1 MRPKSSPQI
10 LDKGDNMNTT
20 NQELRFGVK
29 PKGQIPYHSGDVY
42 RINTYNEHCVFNNS
56 DTDRYHVL
64 LGYEE
69 ECK

>member
-1 MRPKSSPQI
+1 
-10 LDKGDNMNTT
+10 MNTT